1 MTYSRQAAGDLASS
15 ALLYLLQTPELAAG
29 FMGSTGLRPE
39 DMRQLAGQPEL
50 AVHVLDYLLED
61 DARVIDAAEIVAG
74 EGRRFHVRAKGAG
87 RTGQLWLGAGLTF
100 LISSPFMASL
110 RRN

>member
-61 DARVIDAAEIVAG
+61 DARVIDAAESLQVKAADFMSARTALAG
-74 EGRRFHVRAKGAG
+74 PGSFGWE
-87 RTGQLWLGAGLTF
+87 
-100 LISSPFMASL
+100 PD
-110 RRN
+110 